1 MRGGLPVQT
10 FYGHLNSI
18 NDVVFNV
25 RGDMLYSCD
34 GDGIVKVWDVRK
46 IQEMYKFILK
56 RNTFTAFPGV
66 SANCIEVDKSCS
78 IAYVGHDN
86 GQLVTINLNKNVV
99 AEKKK
104 AHEGSINGIG
114 INLQNTNVFTVGS
127 DGYLNVWN

>member
-1 MRGGLPVQT
+1 
-10 FYGHLNSI
+10 
-18 NDVVFNV
+18 
-25 RGDMLYSCD
+25 
-34 GDGIVKVWDVRK
+34 
-46 IQEMYKFILK
+46 
-56 RNTFTAFPGV
+56 
-66 SANCIEVDKSCS
+66 
-78 IAYVGHDN
+78 VGHDN